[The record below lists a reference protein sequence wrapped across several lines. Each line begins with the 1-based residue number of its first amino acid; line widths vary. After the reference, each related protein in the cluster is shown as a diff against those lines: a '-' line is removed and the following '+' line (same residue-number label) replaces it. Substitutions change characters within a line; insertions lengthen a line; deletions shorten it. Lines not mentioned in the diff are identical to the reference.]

1 MPESNIVAVDGAT
14 GYLGNHLIARLRE
27 DGCPVRAIVHS
38 GARSSDLE
46 FLRSTGAQIH
56 SADLKSGSS
65 DLQAALQGVATV
77 VHLIGSIAPRK
88 GEKLIELHAG
98 QTAALL
104 EAAKA
109 AGVQKIVLVTALG
122 TRDGAVSNYHKTKS
136 AAEQVVTGFGLQYVI
151 LRPSLIVG
159 KQVGNRDSK
168 LVARYIE
175 LIKTRPSVPLIGG
188 GLNKVQPVFIG
199 DLVEALVRSIQT
211 SNFNGRVLE
220 IGGNEA
226 VSIKSIV
233 ERLMRVIGI
242 SKRTVALPPLLAN
255 IIGSIC
261 ETIQPVPL
269 VSRDQ
274 VTMSSEDNLCTNNAL
289 TTVFGITPTSLEE
302 ALKTY
307 NPTTSATHK
316 DAHTQAG
323 RF

>member
-1 MPESNIVAVDGAT
+1 LPESNIVAVDGAT

-27 DGCPVRAIVHS
+27 DGCPVRAIAHS
-38 GARSSDLE
+38 AARSSDLE
-46 FLRSTGAQIH
+46 FLRSSGAEVH
-56 SADLKSGSS
+56 SADLKSGNP
-65 DLQAALQGVATV
+65 DLQSALQGVSTV
-77 VHLIGSIAPRK
+77 VHLIGSIAPKK
-88 GEKLIELHAG
+88 GEKLIDLHAG
-98 QTAALL
+98 QTAALI
-104 EAAKA
+104 EAAKS
-109 AGVQKIVLVTALG
+109 AGVPKIVLVTALG

-136 AAEQVVTGFGLQYVI
+136 AAEQVVTASGMQYVI

-159 KQVGNRDSK
+159 RQVGNRDSK

-211 SNFNGRVLE
+211 NNYNGRVLE
-220 IGGNEA
+220 IGGTET

-242 SKRTVALPPLLAN
+242 SKRTVALPPILAN
-255 IIGSIC
+255 VIGSIC
-261 ETIQPVPL
+261 EAIQPVPL

-289 TTVFGITPTSLEE
+289 TTVFGITPTSLED

-307 NPTTSATHK
+307 NPTNSAAYK